1 MEQEQP
7 EVVEVEQQT
16 KHQPEPP
23 EQPEKTWEQEREELA
38 QRTADLEARLHQER
52 VSMAFYR
59 KAIAAGVSDPDRL
72 AGIVNLSGVTFDAD
86 GNAQGIDEILAA
98 VTAVAPKQ
106 QPKPIGGR
114 WGGDPETDP
123 TKEQML
129 SAAAQKATKTGRSE
143 DIAAYAALKHRLNK

>member
-1 MEQEQP
+1 MEHEQEKP
-7 EVVEVEQQT
+7 EVVETEQ
-16 KHQPEPP
+16 KQPEPP
-23 EQPEKTWEQEREELA
+23 EQAEKTWEQEREELA
-38 QRTADLEARLHQER
+38 QRAADLEARLHQER
-52 VSMAFYR
+52 VSTAFYR

-72 AGIVNLSGVTFDAD
+72 AGIVNLSGVTFDAE

-114 WGGDPETDP
+114 WGGDPDMDP

-143 DIAAYAALKHRLNK
+143 DIAAYTALKHRLNK